1 MPSTR
6 RQKAKARKSREVDML
21 SDIENM
27 DVMLGNGNSNPIERE
42 LADAIEQSSVQ
53 GDVESNEHLGN
64 QYASFAYENN
74 LPRQN
79 DIRQSL
85 QTFSNELNLRLSQ
98 DMDSMMSMMH
108 GQINR
113 DISNAITER
122 VIPEIQNILSSMSSS
137 GNRDTEA
144 SMSPCSQENKEN
156 PSGLRSKIT
165 KKDSRSV
172 GDLRDTTASGHYM
185 VTGANETQQQIPE
198 FLTGRI
204 HSISNLERQQSNH
217 NVSLDTTLPVPE
229 PEVSATPQ
237 DPLNRL
243 ADVLVNLQIKPQTMT
258 IRPVQ
263 TTPMTFDGIS
273 EKFELFEDLF
283 HTIIKMQPA
292 MTEQMKINHFRSLL
306 RKGALQTFRNIN
318 SINRQTLEGKLV
330 IFRRK
335 YVKPESQATAKHK
348 WHWLT
353 FDPNTMK
360 LPDFLEELN
369 QGAEKAFGENAK
381 SMIDSFLYEKLPPK
395 LKPSV
400 NMARLENGTYEE
412 IVAYL
417 VRELEFNA
425 LEESDDLPM
434 ATMASA
440 STSSNNLL
448 SNGINTDKDAQCSY
462 CKTTGHFYKS
472 CPKLKKKKELED
484 KNGKKPQRPTYPECP
499 TCKKTNHPAERCWKG
514 AGAHLRPK
522 RTRPEDK
529 ADETSGIR
537 NRPRSH
543 LTLKLHLQPNQAHVK
558 PIQKTNFATTPSFQ
572 PDVGATICHIWPT
585 KHYL

>member
-6 RQKAKARKSREVDML
+6 RQKAKARKSREMDML

-27 DVMLGNGNSNPIERE
+27 DVMLGNGGSNPIERE
-42 LADAIEQSSVQ
+42 LTDAIEQSSVQ

-64 QYASFAYENN
+64 QYTSFAYENN
-74 LPRQN
+74 LPRQD

-85 QTFSNELNLRLSQ
+85 ETFSNEFNLRLSQ
-98 DMDSMMSMMH
+98 EMDSMMSMMH
-108 GQINR
+108 SQINR
-113 DISNAITER
+113 AISNAIAKR
-122 VIPEIQNILSSMSSS
+122 VIPEIQNIVSSMSSS
-137 GNRDTEA
+137 GNRNTEA
-144 SMSPCSQENKEN
+144 SVSPNSQENRECS
-156 PSGLRSKIT
+156 SGFKSKFA
-165 KKDSRSV
+165 KRDSQSAC
-172 GDLRDTTASGHYM
+172 DLRDIAGRSYYM
-185 VTGANETQQQIPE
+185 VTGANEAQQPILE
-198 FLTGRI
+198 FLSGRI
-204 HSISNLERQQSNH
+204 HSIPNLERQQSNH
-217 NVSLDTTLPVPE
+217 KVSLDTTLPAPDPEVPE
-229 PEVSATPQ
+229 STQ

-243 ADVLVNLQIKPQTMT
+243 ADVLVNLQNKPQTMT

-263 TTPMTFDGIS
+263 TTPKTFDEKS
-273 EKFELFEDLF
+273 EKLELFEDLF
-283 HTIIKMQPA
+283 HTMIKMQPA
-292 MTEQMKINHFRSLL
+292 MTEQMKINHFHSLL

-318 SINRQTLEGKLV
+318 SINRQTLEDVLV

-335 YVKPESQATAKHK
+335 YVKPESQATAEHK
-348 WHWLT
+348 WHRLT

-381 SMIDSFLYEKLPPK
+381 SMIDSLLYAKLPPK
-395 LKPSV
+395 LKQSV

-412 IVAYL
+412 IVAHL
-417 VRELEFNA
+417 ERELELNA

-440 STSSNNLL
+440 STSNNNLL
-448 SNGINTDKDAQCSY
+448 SNGINTNKDAQCSY
-462 CKTTGHFYKS
+462 CKATGHFYKS

-499 TCKKTNHPAERCWKG
+499 TCGKKNHPVERCWKG

-529 ADETSGIR
+529 ADDTSGDEKSSKKSTSSETTSS
-537 NRPRSH
+537 SH
-543 LTLKLHLQPNQAHVK
+543 SSSR
-558 PIQKTNFATTPSFQ
+558 KTDSKN
-572 PDVGATICHIWPT
+572 
-585 KHYL
+585 

>member
-6 RQKAKARKSREVDML
+6 RQKAKARKSREMDIL
-21 SDIENM
+21 SDMDNL
-27 DVMLGNGNSNPIERE
+27 DVMIGNENPLERE
-42 LADAIEQSSVQ
+42 LAGVIDQSSVH
-53 GDVESNEHLGN
+53 GDMEIGNHSRNDFRDYIHENEPHG
-64 QYASFAYENN
+64 
-74 LPRQN
+74 QN
-79 DIRQSL
+79 DIRQSFE
-85 QTFSNELNLRLSQ
+85 TFSNEFNLRLSQ
-98 DMDSMMSMMH
+98 EMDSMMAMVH

-113 DISNAITER
+113 AISTAIAEK
-122 VIPEIQNILSSMSSS
+122 VIPEIQNIVSSMSSS

-144 SMSPCSQENKEN
+144 STSPSSQENRN
-156 PSGLRSKIT
+156 DLSGLRTKIL
-165 KKDSRSV
+165 KKDSRSM
-172 GDLRDTTASGHYM
+172 GDLRNAAERGSYM
-185 VTGANETQQQIPE
+185 VTGANEAQQPIPE

-204 HSISNLERQQSNH
+204 HPIPNLERQQSNH
-217 NVSLDTTLPVPE
+217 NVSLDTTLPAPE
-229 PEVSATPQ
+229 PEVPETPQ

-243 ADVLVNLQIKPQTMT
+243 ADVLVNLQNKPQTMT

-263 TTPMTFDGIS
+263 TTPMTFDGKS

-283 HTIIKMQPA
+283 HTMIKMQPA
-292 MTEQMKINHFRSLL
+292 MTEQMKINHFHSLL

-318 SINRQTLEGKLV
+318 SINRQTLEDVLI

-348 WHWLT
+348 WHRLT

-381 SMIDSFLYEKLPPK
+381 NMIDSLLYAKLPPK
-395 LKPSV
+395 LKRSV

-412 IVAYL
+412 IVAHL
-417 VRELEFNA
+417 ERELELNA
-425 LEESDDLPM
+425 LEESDDLPI
-434 ATMASA
+434 ATMTSA
-440 STSSNNLL
+440 STSNNNLL
-448 SNGINTDKDAQCSY
+448 SNGINTNKDAQCSY
-462 CKTTGHFYKS
+462 CKATGHFYKS

-499 TCKKTNHPAERCWKG
+499 TCGKKNHPVERCWKG

-529 ADETSGIR
+529 ADENSGDEKLSKKST
-537 NRPRSH
+537 NPETASSSQSNPR
-543 LTLKLHLQPNQAHVK
+543 
-558 PIQKTNFATTPSFQ
+558 KTDSKN
-572 PDVGATICHIWPT
+572 
-585 KHYL
+585 

>member
-6 RQKAKARKSREVDML
+6 RQKAKARKSREMDIL
-21 SDIENM
+21 SDMDNL
-27 DVMLGNGNSNPIERE
+27 DVMIGNENPLERE
-42 LADAIEQSSVQ
+42 LAGVIDQSSVH
-53 GDVESNEHLGN
+53 GDMEIGNHSRNDFRDYIHENEPHG
-64 QYASFAYENN
+64 
-74 LPRQN
+74 QN
-79 DIRQSL
+79 DIRQSFE
-85 QTFSNELNLRLSQ
+85 TFSNEFNLRLSQ
-98 DMDSMMSMMH
+98 EMDSMMAMVH

-113 DISNAITER
+113 AFSTAIAEK
-122 VIPEIQNILSSMSSS
+122 VIPEIQNIVSSMSSS

-144 SMSPCSQENKEN
+144 STSPSSQENRN
-156 PSGLRSKIT
+156 DLSGLRTKIL
-165 KKDSRSV
+165 KKDSRSM
-172 GDLRDTTASGHYM
+172 GDLRNAAERGSYM
-185 VTGANETQQQIPE
+185 VTGANEAQQPIPE

-204 HSISNLERQQSNH
+204 HPIPNLERQQSNH
-217 NVSLDTTLPVPE
+217 NVSLDTTLPAPE
-229 PEVSATPQ
+229 PEVPETPQ

-243 ADVLVNLQIKPQTMT
+243 ADVLVNLQNKPQTMT

-263 TTPMTFDGIS
+263 TTPMTFDGKS

-283 HTIIKMQPA
+283 HTMIKMQPA
-292 MTEQMKINHFRSLL
+292 MTEQMKINHFHSLL

-318 SINRQTLEGKLV
+318 SINRQTLEDVLI

-348 WHWLT
+348 WHRLT

-381 SMIDSFLYEKLPPK
+381 NMIDSLLYAKLPPK
-395 LKPSV
+395 LKRSV
-400 NMARLENGTYEE
+400 NMAHLENGTYEE
-412 IVAYL
+412 IVAHL
-417 VRELEFNA
+417 ERELELNA
-425 LEESDDLPM
+425 LEESDDLPI

-440 STSSNNLL
+440 STSNNNLL
-448 SNGINTDKDAQCSY
+448 SNGINTNKDAQCSY
-462 CKTTGHFYKS
+462 CKATGHFYKS

-499 TCKKTNHPAERCWKG
+499 TCGKKNHPVERCWKG

-529 ADETSGIR
+529 ADENSGDEKLSKKST
-537 NRPRSH
+537 NPETASSSQSNPR
-543 LTLKLHLQPNQAHVK
+543 
-558 PIQKTNFATTPSFQ
+558 KTDSKN
-572 PDVGATICHIWPT
+572 
-585 KHYL
+585 